1 METNTDTTNNSND
14 LESKGLLRD
23 LWRGKVPL
31 VIAYWGFGVVGTLSI
46 YGIASVIIEAYTNK
60 FLALYLLAM
69 MVFYQLFVSV
79 SVWRSS
85 KKYRGKNLYAILAQA
100 AVFIGWFSS
109 IPKVILQALIIL
121 NS

>member
-1 METNTDTTNNSND
+1 METNTDTTSNSTD
-14 LESKGLLRD
+14 SESKGLLGD
-23 LWRGKVPL
+23 LWRGDVPL
-31 VIAYWGFGVVGTLSI
+31 VITYWGFGVVGTLSI
-46 YGIASVIIEAYTNK
+46 YGISSVIIEAYTNK

-85 KKYRGKNLYAILAQA
+85 KKYRGKNVYAILAQA

>member
-1 METNTDTTNNSND
+1 METNTDTTSNSTD
-14 LESKGLLRD
+14 SESKGLLGD
-23 LWRGKVPL
+23 LWRGDVPL
-31 VIAYWGFGVVGTLSI
+31 VITYWGFGVVGTLSI
-46 YGIASVIIEAYTNK
+46 YWIASVIIEAYTNK

-85 KKYRGKNLYAILAQA
+85 KKYRGKNVYAILAQA

>member
-14 LESKGLLRD
+14 LESKGLLGD
-23 LWRGKVPL
+23 LWRGEVPL
-31 VIAYWGFGVVGTLSI
+31 VITYWGFGVLGTLSI

-85 KKYRGKNLYAILAQA
+85 KKYRGKNVYAILAQA

-109 IPKVILQALIIL
+109 IPKIVLQVIQFL
-121 NS
+121 NL

>member
-1 METNTDTTNNSND
+1 METNTDTTSNSTD
-14 LESKGLLRD
+14 SESKGLLGD
-23 LWRGKVPL
+23 LWRGDVPL

-85 KKYRGKNLYAILAQA
+85 KKYRGKNVYAILAQA

-109 IPKVILQALIIL
+109 IPKIVLQVIQVL
-121 NS
+121 NL

>member
-1 METNTDTTNNSND
+1 METNPDTTTNSND
-14 LESKGLLRD
+14 LERNGLLGS
-23 LWRGKVPL
+23 LWRGNVPL
-31 VIAYWGFGVVGTLSI
+31 VITYWGFGVVGTLSI
-46 YGIASVIIEAYTNK
+46 YGIASVIIEAFTNK

-85 KKYRGKNLYAILAQA
+85 KKYQGKNVYALLAQA

-109 IPKVILQALIIL
+109 IPNVILQFIIIL
-121 NS
+121 KS

>member
-1 METNTDTTNNSND
+1 METNTDTTSNSTD
-14 LESKGLLRD
+14 SESKGLLGD
-23 LWRGKVPL
+23 LWRGDVPL